1 MTEGLPQLIS
11 DLGFP
16 IAIAIASIA
25 GVWALIKLVLS
36 NVTGVILSKL
46 ESVIQ
51 QNREAEEQATT
62 QITHSLKET
71 KMIVVD
77 LIDVVNDLKEDI
89 YKLDV
94 FMRTQASQSLDLT
107 RMGRKRRKKPRSTGN
122 GGSL

>member
-1 MTEGLPQLIS
+1 MNEGWPQLIS

-51 QNREAEEQATT
+51 QNREAEEQATI
-62 QITHSLKET
+62 QINHSLKET

-89 YKLDV
+89 FKLDV

-107 RMGRKRRKKPRSTGN
+107 RMGRKRRKKPKSTRN
-122 GGSL
+122 GGSI

>member
-1 MTEGLPQLIS
+1 MNEGLPQLIS

-51 QNREAEEQATT
+51 QNREAEEQATI
-62 QITHSLKET
+62 QIYHSLKET
-71 KMIVVD
+71 KMIIVD

-89 YKLDV
+89 FKLDV

-107 RMGRKRRKKPRSTGN
+107 RMGRKRRKKPKSTRN
-122 GGSL
+122 GGSI

>member
-1 MTEGLPQLIS
+1 MNEGLPQLIS

-51 QNREAEEQATT
+51 QNREAEEQATI
-62 QITHSLKET
+62 QINHSLKET

-89 YKLDV
+89 FKLDV

-107 RMGRKRRKKPRSTGN
+107 RMGRKRRKKPKSTRT
-122 GGSL
+122 GGSI